1 MHVKKCSKCLI
12 NKSINGFY
20 MRKRGP
26 RSGEIYEKC
35 KMCMKIRGI
44 DYYHKNHTRQL
55 ALANKR
61 RRKAYLLKRV
71 FIIKAKNKQCADCKK
86 KYPFYVMD
94 FDHRDYKT
102 KTKNV
107 SYMFTRNW
115 SLDKIK
121 QEIKKCDV
129 VCANC
134 HRIRTYFKLNH
145 KYAEVAKVVT
155 AGL

>member
-1 MHVKKCSKCLI
+1 MHIKRCSKCLKEKDI
-12 NKSINGFY
+12 SDFY
-20 MRKRGP
+20 CRKNGP
-26 RSGEIYEKC
+26 RAGKYYEKC
-35 KMCMKIRGI
+35 KLCMKRRGI
-44 DYYHKNHTRQL
+44 KYYYQNHTRQL

-61 RRKAYLLKRV
+61 RRKAYLLKRAYIV
-71 FIIKAKNKQCADCKK
+71 KCKNISCADCKK

-94 FDHRDYKT
+94 FDHRNDNNKIRD
-102 KTKNV
+102 V

-121 QEIKKCDV
+121 LEISKCDV

-134 HRIRTYFKLNH
+134 HRIRTYSKLNH